1 MNAIATRSCATPNS
15 MPKLTALLTATALI
29 AAAAGAARAQTF
41 RGAIVGTVIDQSQAP
56 VPGAQITVKNRA
68 TGLARTAMTDDA
80 GNYDVREL
88 PIGVYTVT
96 VEKQGFAPVTQT
108 DLRVDVAAERR
119 LDATLVPGKVQQT
132 VEVTATAPL
141 VQSTTNVLGGTIE
154 GPQAE
159 NLPVNGRDYT
169 KLIFMVPGVTG
180 SPDQITDSPGSFG
193 VFSVNGAR
201 GRSNNFLL
209 DGTDMNDGYRND
221 PTINQAGV
229 FGTPATILPVDAV
242 AELAVLSNFMPEYG
256 RNAGAVI
263 NIVTKSGS
271 NDFHGTA
278 ADFLRNSALD
288 ARNFFNPAPVPKT
301 AFHNNQFG
309 ASLGGPIIHEKTFF
323 FGDYE
328 GQRETGGLNSL
339 ACVPTPHEIS
349 SAGVAVNPVIAA
361 LLARNP
367 WPAPN
372 LGAPPFDTCPNVS
385 ATTHIFNSVNS
396 VIGKIDH
403 NFNERHLLTARYYYG
418 TSIQSFPLGLQGG
431 NNLPGYNTVTPT
443 NINLVSLSYVHV
455 ISPTQVNEA
464 RAGFNRFAETFFPED
479 RTFDPSSIG
488 LNTGVGRH
496 DFGLPF
502 IAVSGF
508 APIGGNTSLPR
519 GRVDYNYQ
527 LIDNF
532 SWKRNGHEFKFGYEF
547 RRTPIT
553 QFFDENYRGKIKF
566 ASLGDFLQGIPNAS
580 GGRQA
585 KGNSY
590 RNSQQDSYAWYAQDS
605 FRWTR
610 QLTLNYGVRW
620 DYYGIIHEKHNLMSN
635 FDPTIGL
642 ELVGSQGELPP
653 DVPVRA
659 SIPRLYEPDYNN
671 FAPRV
676 SVAYD
681 VFGDAKTVVRAG
693 WGVFYDVFS
702 QDFFLGQLPFN
713 TFNPGPAYN
722 GIGPDPVL
730 FSFSPTGQIQAG
742 QPVFSGFAAT
752 DVFAVDRH
760 VRTPYM
766 QNYNLNLE
774 RQISNRA
781 VLQVGYVGSVG
792 RKLFRYR
799 DINQPTQA
807 MINSYDPVAA
817 GGCCAPRPFDNGPFA
832 PSPPSPAGT
841 TFFYVNQIET
851 SANSSYNSLQASL
864 RLRGFKGL
872 ESTVNYT
879 YSHSIDN
886 ASDGQDFVAN
896 ATQPNNSYR
905 PDLEKGNSNF
915 DVRHRFVW
923 LWTYTFPTWKGRW
936 PRLTDGWGFNGVLT
950 LQAGQPFHMNLFDD
964 YDGTGEFFP
973 RPDLVGNPFAG
984 THSPD
989 NFLNLSAFEAPCSF
1003 PSSGGDGFADSCM
1016 QGTQHTGTLGRN
1028 SLHGPDYRQFD
1039 FSIFKNT
1046 PISER
1051 LTAQLR
1057 VEFYNLPN
1065 HPNFASPLYP
1075 GFSADASFNG
1085 IDPVTGRGSGF
1096 FPLTVT
1102 GDVGVGNPFLGG
1114 GGPRGIQFALKFIF

>member
-1 MNAIATRSCATPNS
+1 

-96 VEKQGFAPVTQT
+96 VEKQGFAPVTET

-119 LDATLVPGKVQQT
+119 LDVTLVPGKVQQT

-271 NDFHGTA
+271 NDFHSTA

-372 LGAPPFDTCPNVS
+372 IAPVDNCGLPGLPNPTNNLS

-431 NNLPGYNTVTPT
+431 
-443 NINLVSLSYVHV
+443 
-455 ISPTQVNEA
+455 
-464 RAGFNRFAETFFPED
+464 
-479 RTFDPSSIG
+479 
-488 LNTGVGRH
+488 
-496 DFGLPF
+496 
-502 IAVSGF
+502 
-508 APIGGNTSLPR
+508 
-519 GRVDYNYQ
+519 
-527 LIDNF
+527 
-532 SWKRNGHEFKFGYEF
+532 
-547 RRTPIT
+547 
-553 QFFDENYRGKIKF
+553 
-566 ASLGDFLQGIPNAS
+566 
-580 GGRQA
+580 
-585 KGNSY
+585 
-590 RNSQQDSYAWYAQDS
+590 
-605 FRWTR
+605 
-610 QLTLNYGVRW
+610 
-620 DYYGIIHEKHNLMSN
+620 
-635 FDPTIGL
+635 
-642 ELVGSQGELPP
+642 
-653 DVPVRA
+653 
-659 SIPRLYEPDYNN
+659 
-671 FAPRV
+671 
-676 SVAYD
+676 
-681 VFGDAKTVVRAG
+681 
-693 WGVFYDVFS
+693 
-702 QDFFLGQLPFN
+702 
-713 TFNPGPAYN
+713 
-722 GIGPDPVL
+722 
-730 FSFSPTGQIQAG
+730 
-742 QPVFSGFAAT
+742 
-752 DVFAVDRH
+752 
-760 VRTPYM
+760 
-766 QNYNLNLE
+766 
-774 RQISNRA
+774 
-781 VLQVGYVGSVG
+781 
-792 RKLFRYR
+792 
-799 DINQPTQA
+799 
-807 MINSYDPVAA
+807 
-817 GGCCAPRPFDNGPFA
+817 
-832 PSPPSPAGT
+832 
-841 TFFYVNQIET
+841 
-851 SANSSYNSLQASL
+851 
-864 RLRGFKGL
+864 
-872 ESTVNYT
+872 
-879 YSHSIDN
+879 
-886 ASDGQDFVAN
+886 
-896 ATQPNNSYR
+896 
-905 PDLEKGNSNF
+905 
-915 DVRHRFVW
+915 
-923 LWTYTFPTWKGRW
+923 
-936 PRLTDGWGFNGVLT
+936 
-950 LQAGQPFHMNLFDD
+950 
-964 YDGTGEFFP
+964 
-973 RPDLVGNPFAG
+973 
-984 THSPD
+984 
-989 NFLNLSAFEAPCSF
+989 
-1003 PSSGGDGFADSCM
+1003 
-1016 QGTQHTGTLGRN
+1016 
-1028 SLHGPDYRQFD
+1028 
-1039 FSIFKNT
+1039 
-1046 PISER
+1046 
-1051 LTAQLR
+1051 
-1057 VEFYNLPN
+1057 
-1065 HPNFASPLYP
+1065 
-1075 GFSADASFNG
+1075 
-1085 IDPVTGRGSGF
+1085 
-1096 FPLTVT
+1096 
-1102 GDVGVGNPFLGG
+1102 
-1114 GGPRGIQFALKFIF
+1114 